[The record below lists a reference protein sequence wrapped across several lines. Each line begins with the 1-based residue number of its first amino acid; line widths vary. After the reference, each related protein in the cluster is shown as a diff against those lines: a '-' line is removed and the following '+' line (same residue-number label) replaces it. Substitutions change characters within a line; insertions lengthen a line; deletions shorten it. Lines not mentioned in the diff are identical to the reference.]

1 MNVDNVLIPTDF
13 SACADHALTHALE
26 VADRFDARLHI
37 LHVVNELDPDWYG
50 ITNAQERAVKLRE
63 QIREEARERLEDLAP
78 DREVE
83 TVVSLQLSFD
93 VADTI
98 YEYVDERAIDLVVM
112 GTHGRQG
119 LDRLML
125 GNVAHKIVRHAP
137 CPVMTVREEVPW
149 TGDEEEVSFDEVLA
163 PIDFSDHSRAAL
175 EASKAVA
182 SAYQSRL
189 HLLFVAE
196 QRTVPTFSDTG
207 VPGVGVVEM
216 DPEIVA
222 NAEKALQQLNE
233 SVGGP
238 AVESKYHVR
247 EGNVSSDIIDFS
259 ETHGIDLIVMATRG
273 LTGVNRFLIGSN
285 TERIVRVAPCPVL
298 TIPTEATEEA
308 DTDENVEAQESV
320 Q

>member
-1 MNVDNVLIPTDF
+1 MNVNNVLIPTDF

-26 VADRFDARLHI
+26 VADRFDAHLHI

-50 ITNAQERAVKLRE
+50 IADAQDRAVKLRD
-63 QIREEARERLEDLAP
+63 QIREEARDRLENLAP
-78 DREVE
+78 DTEIE
-83 TVVSLQLSFD
+83 TTVSLQLSFD

-98 YEYVDERAIDLVVM
+98 YEYVDEREIDLVVM

-125 GNVAHKIVRHAP
+125 GNVADKIVRHAP
-137 CPVMTVREEVPW
+137 CPVLTVREEVPW
-149 TGDEEEVSFDEVLA
+149 AGEEENVSFEDVLA

-175 EASKAVA
+175 EASKTFAN
-182 SAYQSRL
+182 AYQARL

-207 VPGVGVVEM
+207 IPGVGVVEM
-216 DPEIVA
+216 DPEIVS
-222 NAEKALQQLNE
+222 NAEKALKQLNE
-233 SVGGP
+233 NVEGP
-238 AVESKYHVR
+238 EVQSRYHVR

-273 LTGVNRFLIGSN
+273 LTGVSRFLIGSN

-298 TIPTEATEEA
+298 TIPTEVEDEA
-308 DTDENVEAQESV
+308 ETSEAVEAHQSAE
-320 Q
+320 